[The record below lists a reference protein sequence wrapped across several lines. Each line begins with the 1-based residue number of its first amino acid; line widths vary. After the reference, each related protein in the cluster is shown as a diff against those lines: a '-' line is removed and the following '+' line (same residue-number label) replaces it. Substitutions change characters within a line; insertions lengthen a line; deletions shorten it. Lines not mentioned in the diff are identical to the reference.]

1 MADCRWLILG
11 LAMFKLSVKQHDRYT
26 AELVYHTVMTIGMLV
41 MKTFRSRTRRLW
53 GAFGRQ
59 ISLFST

>member
-1 MADCRWLILG
+1 LADIG

-41 MKTFRSRTRRLW
+41 MKTLRSRTRRLR
-53 GAFGRQ
+53 GAPGR
-59 ISLFST
+59 